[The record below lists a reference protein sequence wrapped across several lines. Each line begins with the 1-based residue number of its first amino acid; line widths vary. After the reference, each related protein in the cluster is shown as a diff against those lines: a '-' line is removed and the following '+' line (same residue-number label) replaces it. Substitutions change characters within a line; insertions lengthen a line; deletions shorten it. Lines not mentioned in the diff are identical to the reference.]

1 MVINSLIITFISILF
16 LTINKLIESKQQK
29 CKGYSATPNRPNI
42 VVLMVDDLGYFNT
55 VKY

>member
-1 MVINSLIITFISILF
+1 MVINSLIITFIYILF

-42 VVLMVDDLGYFNT
+42 VVLMVDDLGYLNT
-55 VKY
+55 VY